1 MLKKN
6 TLSAILFLF
15 SIHTLCAQTTVSG
28 GIFTST
34 TWLKSKSPYI
44 VTSNLIVFDDVVL
57 TIQAGVVVK
66 FEDNTSL
73 ELRNGKLIA
82 LGTPQDSIVFTAK
95 NSSPYKGIWKGI
107 LVIGTTGQN
116 GQDNQIRMAYCQG
129 LYADLFLN
137 LDIAYHTPYTFN
149 NCSFGYN
156 NTVFYDGLESV
167 FINNSTFYNNDV
179 GIESGRAYTVRN
191 SLFKDNKIGAKAI
204 ARLDSCTFINNTE
217 YALLPYGITT
227 NNTFLKNKIAVG
239 ESYFNSVNSTFTG
252 NIVKG
257 NEVGV
262 EILTYFNSSINFS
275 NNIICDNRL
284 YNVKR
289 INNNNGN
296 NNVADLSHNCW
307 CTQDSIAIES
317 KILDAKDDVSL
328 GLILIS
334 PIANNCVETI
344 SSVQNK
350 ENTPNIVIYPNPTHE
365 EVTVSCK
372 NLTPQYLTLL
382 DVNGKVLIHKK
393 GETSS
398 TVFNLSGYPSG
409 IYIIKI
415 NTINSFVIKRII
427 KN

>member
-1 MLKKN
+1 MFKKN
-6 TLSAILFLF
+6 TFSAILFLF
-15 SIHTLCAQTTVSG
+15 SIHALCGQTTVSG
-28 GIFTST
+28 GIFSST

-73 ELRNGKLIA
+73 ELRNGKLVA
-82 LGTPQDSIVFTAK
+82 LGTARDSIVFTSK
-95 NSSPYKGIWKGI
+95 NTSPYRGIWKGI
-107 LVIGTTGQN
+107 LVIGTTMQT
-116 GQDNQIRMAYCQG
+116 GQDNQIQMAYCQG

-167 FINNSTFYNNDV
+167 RINNSTFYNNDI
-179 GIESGRAYTVRN
+179 GIEAGYAYTVRN
-191 SLFKDNKIGAKAI
+191 SLFKDNKIGAKAV
-204 ARLDSCTFINNTE
+204 ARLDSCTFINNTV

-239 ESYFNSVNSTFTG
+239 ESYFNSVNNTFTG
-252 NIVKG
+252 NIIKG

-262 EILTYFNSSINFS
+262 EMLTYFNGFIDFS

-296 NNVADLSHNCW
+296 NNVADLSRNCW
-307 CTQDSIAIES
+307 CTHDSIAIES
-317 KILDAKDDVSL
+317 KILDAKDDVNL

-334 PIANNCVETI
+334 PISNNCVETI
-344 SSVQNK
+344 SSIQNK
-350 ENTPNIVIYPNPTHE
+350 ENDPNIVVYPNPAYE

-382 DVNGKVLIHKK
+382 DVNGKVLLRKK

-398 TVFNLSGYPSG
+398 TIFDLSDYPSG

-415 NTINSFVIKRII
+415 NTINSFFVKRIV